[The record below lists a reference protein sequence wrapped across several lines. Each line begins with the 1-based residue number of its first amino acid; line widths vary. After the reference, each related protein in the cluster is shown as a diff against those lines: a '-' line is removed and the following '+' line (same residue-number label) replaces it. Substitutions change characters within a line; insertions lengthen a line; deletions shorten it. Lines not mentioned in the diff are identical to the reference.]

1 MQDVITALQEGS
13 KNLHGSCGCLLLFS
27 GTWLNENK
35 VEKSACFV
43 LVFCFCL
50 FVFLLFCLFNYLNPS
65 LHYLPEIA
73 VLDPA
78 GNDCSIILP

>member
-1 MQDVITALQEGS
+1 MQDMITALQEGS
-13 KNLHGSCGCLLLFS
+13 KSLHGSCGCLLLFS
-27 GTWLNENK
+27 GIWLNENK

-43 LVFCFCL
+43 LVFRYF
-50 FVFLLFCLFNYLNPS
+50 FFLLNYLNPS

>member
-13 KNLHGSCGCLLLFS
+13 KNLHRSCGCLLLFS
-27 GTWLNENK
+27 GIWLNENK

-43 LVFCFCL
+43 LVFRFG
-50 FVFLLFCLFNYLNPS
+50 FFFFLFNYLNPS

>member
-1 MQDVITALQEGS
+1 MLVAVFW
-13 KNLHGSCGCLLLFS
+13 NLA
-27 GTWLNENK
+27 NENK

-43 LVFCFCL
+43 LVFSFG
-50 FVFLLFCLFNYLNPS
+50 VFFLLFNYLNPS